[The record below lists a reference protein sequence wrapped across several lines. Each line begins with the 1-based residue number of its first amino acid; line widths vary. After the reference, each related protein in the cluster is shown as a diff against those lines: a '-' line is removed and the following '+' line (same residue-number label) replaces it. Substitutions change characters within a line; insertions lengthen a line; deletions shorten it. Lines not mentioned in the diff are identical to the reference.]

1 MVATEP
7 TALKNQQLTQARSD
21 LGTFW
26 HRARS
31 VAIAAKLASVEAREI
46 ADVGAG
52 AGHLGGWLAANHPEI
67 RYRFLE
73 PMVELSDHLAD
84 RFGADNR
91 LTEMS
96 GIASADAVTLLDV
109 LEHIEDDNA
118 FLAEI
123 FEHLAPGGHLFLTVP
138 AGQWLFSDWDTK
150 LGHFRRYS
158 RGQLRTIVGAAGF
171 DVVSATYLFPE
182 LVLPAAARKFQR
194 DDGNDDEGQSAEFPE
209 LPTVVDRIAYG
220 VCRTSIALDR
230 VWPIGTS
237 ILLGARKP

>member
-31 VAIAAKLASVEAREI
+31 AAIAAKLTGIGAREV

-52 AGHLGGWLAANHPEI
+52 AGNLGGWLAINHPDM

-73 PMVELSDHLAD
+73 PMVELSDHLAE
-84 RFGADNR
+84 RFGAENR
-91 LTEMS
+91 LTNMN
-96 GIASADAVTLLDV
+96 GIGSADAVTLLDV
-109 LEHIEDDNA
+109 LEHIEDDDV

-123 FEHLAPGGHLFLTVP
+123 FEHLPQGAHLFLTVP
-138 AGQWLFSDWDTK
+138 AGQWLFSDWDVK
-150 LGHFRRYS
+150 LGHHRRYG
-158 RGQLRTIVGAAGF
+158 RNQLRSVVGAAGF
-171 DVVSATYLFPE
+171 EILSATYLFPE
-182 LVLPAAARKFQR
+182 LVLPAAARKLSR
-194 DDGNDDEGQSAEFPE
+194 DSGDDADDSAEFPE
-209 LPTVVDRIAYG
+209 LPAIVDRIGYG
-220 VCRTSIALDR
+220 VCRTTTALDR
-230 VWPIGTS
+230 VWPFGTS